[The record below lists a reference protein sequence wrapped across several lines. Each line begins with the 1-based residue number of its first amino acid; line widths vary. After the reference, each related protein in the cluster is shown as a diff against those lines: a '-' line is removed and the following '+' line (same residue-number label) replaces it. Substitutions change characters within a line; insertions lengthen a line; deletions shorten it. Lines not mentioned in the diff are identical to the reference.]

1 MKDRKKTRIPR
12 GAELLR
18 DSMLNKGT
26 GFTRAERN
34 AFGLTGLLPPRVNSL
49 ETQVARVMDNVRAK
63 NTDLEKYIYLS
74 ALQDRNKTL
83 FYRALMDHVSELMP
97 IVYTP
102 TVGKVC
108 QEYGRIHQKGTPGLY
123 ITAKDRGQVQK
134 VLKHW
139 PYKDVRIIVVTDGE
153 RILGLGDQGAGGMGI
168 PVGKLM
174 IYTACAG
181 VRPEHCLPVT
191 LDVGTNNETLLKD
204 PFYPGMP
211 ERRLRGEIYDGLV
224 DEFINAARKVFPD
237 VLIQFEDFAN
247 HNAFRIL
254 QKYRDRV
261 CSFNDD
267 IQGTASVALAGLYSA
282 VRILKQDLKSQRI
295 LFLGAGEAGLGIGN
309 LVVGAMVKEGLTE
322 QEARRRCFFID
333 SKGLIVTSRRDLNPH
348 KRVFAAETA
357 GVPDCLSAVKLVKP
371 TAIVG
376 VSGRPGTFTKK
387 VLEAMAAINERPIVF
402 AMSNPTSHSEC
413 TAEQAYRFTGGRA
426 IFASGSPF
434 APVDY
439 KGKRFVPGQGNNAYI
454 FPGVGLG
461 ITACRVR
468 RVTDE
473 MFFAAAKALAGMVKP
488 EDLAMGSIYP
498 PLRDIRKVSLGI
510 AVAVTEVAYARK
522 LAAKPRPKDL
532 KKYLAGQM
540 YDPAYW
546 M

>member
-168 PVGKLM
+168 PVGKLI

-473 MFFAAAKALAGMVKP
+473 MFFAAAKALA
-488 EDLAMGSIYP
+488 E
-498 PLRDIRKVSLGI
+498 
-510 AVAVTEVAYARK
+510 
-522 LAAKPRPKDL
+522 
-532 KKYLAGQM
+532 
-540 YDPAYW
+540 W
-546 M
+546 